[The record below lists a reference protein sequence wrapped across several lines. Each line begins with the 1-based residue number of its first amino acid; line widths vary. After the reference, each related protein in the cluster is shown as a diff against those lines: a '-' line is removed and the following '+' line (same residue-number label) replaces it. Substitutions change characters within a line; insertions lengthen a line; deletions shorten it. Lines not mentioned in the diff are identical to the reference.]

1 MKRYIVLIIAI
12 PLSVF
17 AIYTLLNNQQKTD
30 EVDPL
35 IALTSSLLILN
46 L

>member
-17 AIYTLLNNQQKTD
+17 AIYTLLNNQNKTD
-30 EVDPL
+30 EVEAP
-35 IALTSSLLILN
+35 IAIDIVPVDS
-46 L
+46 